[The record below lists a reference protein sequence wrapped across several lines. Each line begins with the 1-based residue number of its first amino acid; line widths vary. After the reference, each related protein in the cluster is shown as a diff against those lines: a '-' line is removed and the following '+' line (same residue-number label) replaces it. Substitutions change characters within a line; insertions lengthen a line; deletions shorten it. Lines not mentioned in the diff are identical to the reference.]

1 MPSWKSFM
9 ARRAGTH
16 SLLTESQS
24 FLATASV
31 IGNEPDTALLQRLVG
46 RDEEQVAMLMEKA

>member
-1 MPSWKSFM
+1 M
-9 ARRAGTH
+9 AFET
-16 SLLTESQS
+16 TESQS

-46 RDEEQVAMLMEKA
+46 RDEEQVAKLMEKA